1 MTSQTLSL
9 FYTFNS
15 HNFTEWETTA
25 RYVINATG
33 YQMALGT
40 KLSLILINN
49 AETDDS
55 SRARDNWDNQN
66 S

>member
-9 FYTFNS
+9 LCTFDS
-15 HNFTEWETTA
+15 HDFTEWKTTA
-25 RYVINATG
+25 RHVINTTG
-33 YQMALGT
+33 CQMALGT
-40 KLSLILINN
+40 KPSPILINN
-49 AETDDS
+49 AEMDDS